1 MVQKIEKKKI
11 KLGKISEKYC
21 ILKLEEKRI
30 AFIGNKE
37 KRSFVMTTK
46 QRYIE
51 ARRLNESKIQIIK
64 RIEKE
69 KLLSSDTGGGNMLK
83 VLTGEEPKCYFK
95 K

>member
-1 MVQKIEKKKI
+1 
-11 KLGKISEKYC
+11 
-21 ILKLEEKRI
+21 
-30 AFIGNKE
+30 
-37 KRSFVMTTK
+37 MTTK

-83 VLTGEEPKCYFK
+83 FLTGEEPKCYLK